1 MSVPMHF
8 GQGFSLATGKASL
21 DRALI
26 RKFHQ
31 YRYIVTK
38 CRVGKGKH
46 WGVMQ
51 VDLEEG
57 DDGAQV
63 ARLPRFQQAV
73 FQGRRLRLYTIALG
87 ALAALGL
94 VLGFFV
100 GLFAPQS
107 LWSALLFNQSAA
119 LLVLVAGFQ
128 SAGWVAQ
135 WRTQAM
141 NPVALVVDSDETD
154 VPKGWYERLL
164 DRISQGCLKL
174 LRQIGA
180 PTLWL
185 GGWALLAL
193 LCVEQAWNLD
203 LPPAALGIS
212 ATVGAAFALSLAF
225 GLLVLERQLAQQNS
239 TQWPEAGALAQLTRM
254 TIISLILGA
263 SCLLFGNDTSV
274 WPVRL
279 AVLIGLLPGFVAFEL
294 LLRGVLSLFS
304 PRREQLEPALLA
316 RSFGADMLRWPPQPL
331 LALQHE
337 LHNRFGI
344 DLRQIWAFTY
354 MRRAFLPVLGI
365 VAFVGWTLT
374 GVHEI
379 PLQGRGIYERF
390 GKPVTVFG
398 PGLHAGLPWPLG
410 RVLAVENGVVHE
422 FATSVGEPSAP
433 VRLEPADGPAP
444 MTANRL
450 WDASHVNDKSQVI
463 ASSRADK
470 QSFQIVNMD
479 VRFVYRIGL
488 SDQAALAATYN
499 SADVPTLIR
508 STASRILV
516 HDFAS
521 RTLDGLLGEDRV
533 GLAEEIARAVQ
544 ADLQKLDSGVE
555 ILATVVEAIHPPA
568 GAANA
573 YHGVQAAQIGAQ
585 ALIARER
592 GAAAE
597 ATNQAQLQASI
608 ARDQAMATAC
618 EINATAK
625 AADLK
630 FTAEH
635 KAYRSAGQAFLLEQY
650 FGQLSQGLANARL
663 LVLDHRLGGNN
674 NAPTID
680 LRTFTLPAGPALS
693 RKTAQPGAAH

>member
-1 MSVPMHF
+1 
-8 GQGFSLATGKASL
+8 
-21 DRALI
+21 
-26 RKFHQ
+26 
-31 YRYIVTK
+31 
-38 CRVGKGKH
+38 
-46 WGVMQ
+46 MQ
-51 VDLEEG
+51 VDL
-57 DDGAQV
+57 DDEAQI
-63 ARLPRFQQAV
+63 AALPRFQQAV
-73 FQGRRLRLYTIALG
+73 VQGRRLRQIAIGLG
-87 ALAALGL
+87 ALAAAGW
-94 VLGFFV
+94 VLAFFV

-107 LWSALLFNQSAA
+107 LWAALLVNQSAA
-119 LLVLVAGFQ
+119 LLVLVAGLQ
-128 SAGWVAQ
+128 SAWWVTQ
-135 WRTQAM
+135 WRARAM
-141 NPVALVVDSDETD
+141 NPAVLVPVSVAEEVVSAE
-154 VPKGWYERLL
+154 GWYERLL
-164 DRISQGCLKL
+164 DRISQRWWRL

-185 GGWALLAL
+185 GGWALLTL
-193 LCVEQAWNLD
+193 YSIEQVWNLA
-203 LPPAALGIS
+203 LPPAALGLS
-212 ATVGAAFALSLAF
+212 ASVGAALSLLLAF
-225 GLLVLERQLAQQNS
+225 GLLVLERQLAQENVA
-239 TQWPEAGALAQLTRM
+239 QWPEAGPLAQLTRVA
-254 TIISLILGA
+254 IICLVLSAL
-263 SCLLFGNDTSV
+263 CLLFGNETSV

-279 AVLIGLLPGFVAFEL
+279 AVLIGLLPGLVAVEL
-294 LLRGVLSLFS
+294 LLRAVLSLFS

-316 RSFGADMLRWPPQPL
+316 RSFIADMLRWPPQPL

-337 LHNRFGI
+337 IHNRFGI

-354 MRRAFLPVLGI
+354 MRRAFLPVLAVVTI
-365 VAFVGWTLT
+365 VGWSLT
-374 GVHEI
+374 GIHEI
-379 PLQGRGIYERF
+379 ALQGRGIYERF
-390 GKPVTVFG
+390 GKPVEVFG

-410 RVLAVENGVVHE
+410 RVLSVENGVVHE
-422 FATSVGEPSAP
+422 LATSVSETSAP
-433 VRLEPADGPAP
+433 IAAEPAEGPAP
-444 MTANRL
+444 AIANRL

-533 GLAEEIARAVQ
+533 GLAEEIGRAVQ

-585 ALIARER
+585 ALISRER

-608 ARDQAMATAC
+608 ARDQATASAH
-618 EINATAK
+618 EINSSAQ

-630 FTAEH
+630 FAAER
-635 KAYRSAGQAFLLEQY
+635 KAYSSAGQAFVLEQY
-650 FGQLSQGLANARL
+650 FSQLTQGLANAKL
-663 LVLDHRLGGNN
+663 LVLDHRLGGSS

-680 LRTFTLPAGPALS
+680 LRTFTLPADPTPS
-693 RKTAQPGAAH
+693 RNSAQPGAVH

>member
-1 MSVPMHF
+1 
-8 GQGFSLATGKASL
+8 
-21 DRALI
+21 
-26 RKFHQ
+26 
-31 YRYIVTK
+31 
-38 CRVGKGKH
+38 
-46 WGVMQ
+46 MQ
-51 VDLEEG
+51 VDLEG
-57 DDGAQV
+57 DGAQI
-63 ARLPRFQQAV
+63 AALPRFQQAAI
-73 FQGRRLRLYTIALG
+73 QGRRLRQFAIGLG
-87 ALAALGL
+87 ALAGAGL
-94 VLGFFV
+94 MLAFFV

-107 LWSALLFNQSAA
+107 LWPALLVNQSAG
-119 LLVLVAGFQ
+119 LLVLVAGLQ
-128 SAGWVAQ
+128 SAWWVTQ
-135 WRTQAM
+135 WRARAM
-141 NPVALVVDSDETD
+141 NPSVLVPLVVAEE
-154 VPKGWYERLL
+154 VVAAEGWYERLL
-164 DRISQGCLKL
+164 DRISQRWLRL
-174 LRQIGA
+174 LGQIGA

-185 GGWALLAL
+185 GGWALLTL
-193 LCVEQAWNLD
+193 YSIEQVWNLA
-203 LPPAALGIS
+203 LPPAALGLS
-212 ATVGAAFALSLAF
+212 ANVGAALSLLLAF
-225 GLLVLERQLAQQNS
+225 GLLVLERQLAQENVA
-239 TQWPEAGALAQLTRM
+239 QWPEAGPLAQLSRVA
-254 TIISLILGA
+254 IICLVLSAL
-263 SCLLFGNDTSV
+263 CLLLGSETSV

-279 AVLIGLLPGFVAFEL
+279 AVLIGLLPGLVAVEL
-294 LLRGVLSLFS
+294 LLRAVLSLFS

-316 RSFGADMLRWPPQPL
+316 RSFVADMLRWPPQPL

-354 MRRAFLPVLGI
+354 MRRAFLPVLAV
-365 VAFVGWTLT
+365 VAIVGWSLT
-374 GVHEI
+374 GIHEI

-390 GKPVTVFG
+390 GKPVEVFG
-398 PGLHAGLPWPLG
+398 PGLHTGLPWPLG
-410 RVLAVENGVVHE
+410 RVLSVENGVVHE
-422 FATSVGEPSAP
+422 LATSVGETSAP
-433 VRLEPADGPAP
+433 AVTEPAEGPAP
-444 MTANRL
+444 AIANRL

-521 RTLDGLLGEDRV
+521 QTLDGLLGEDRV
-533 GLAEEIARAVQ
+533 GLAEEIGRAVQ

-585 ALIARER
+585 ALISRER

-608 ARDQAMATAC
+608 AHDQATANAH
-618 EINATAK
+618 EINSIAQ

-630 FTAEH
+630 FAAER
-635 KAYRSAGQAFLLEQY
+635 KAYSNAGQAFVLEQY
-650 FGQLSQGLANARL
+650 LSQLTQGLANAKL
-663 LVLDHRLGGNN
+663 LVLDHRLGGSG

-680 LRTFTLPAGPALS
+680 LRTFTLPADPAPP
-693 RKTAQPGAAH
+693 RNTAQPGAAH

>member
-1 MSVPMHF
+1 
-8 GQGFSLATGKASL
+8 
-21 DRALI
+21 
-26 RKFHQ
+26 
-31 YRYIVTK
+31 
-38 CRVGKGKH
+38 
-46 WGVMQ
+46 MQ
-51 VDLEEG
+51 VDLEVEG
-57 DDGAQV
+57 ASV
-63 ARLPRFQQAV
+63 AGLPRFQQAV
-73 FQGRRLRLYTIALG
+73 FQGRRLWQLAIGLG
-87 ALAALGL
+87 ALAATGW
-94 VLGFFV
+94 VLGFFA

-107 LWSALLFNQSAA
+107 LWPA
-119 LLVLVAGFQ
+119 LLVNQSSGLLVLIAGLQ
-128 SAGWVAQ
+128 SAWWVTQ
-135 WRTQAM
+135 WRARAM
-141 NPVALVVDSDETD
+141 NPAALPVEVDVADAPV
-154 VPKGWYERLL
+154 GWYEHLL
-164 DRISQGCLKL
+164 EWISQRWTRMLVH
-174 LRQIGA
+174 IGA

-193 LCVEQAWNLD
+193 LSINQVWD
-203 LPPAALGIS
+203 LALPSAALGLG
-212 ATVGAAFALSLAF
+212 ANVGAALSLLLAF
-225 GLLVLERQLAQQNS
+225 GLLVLERQLAQENVA
-239 TQWPEAGALAQLTRM
+239 QWPEAGQLAQLTRVA
-254 TIISLILGA
+254 IISLVLSA
-263 SCLLFGNDTSV
+263 LCLLFGSEVSV

-279 AVLIGLLPGFVAFEL
+279 AVLIGLLPGLVAVEL
-294 LLRGVLSLFS
+294 LLRATLSLFS

-316 RSFGADMLRWPPQPL
+316 RSFVAEMLRWPPQPL

-354 MRRAFLPVLGI
+354 MRRAFVPVLAV
-365 VAFVGWTLT
+365 VAFIGWSLT

-390 GKPVTVFG
+390 GKPVEVFG

-410 RVLAVENGVVHE
+410 RVLSVENGVVHE
-422 FATSVGEPSAP
+422 LATSVGEATAP
-433 VRLEPADGPAP
+433 IAAQPAEGPAAGV
-444 MTANRL
+444 ANRL

-488 SDQAALAATYN
+488 TDQAALAATYN
-499 SADVPTLIR
+499 NADVPTLIR

-533 GLAEEIARAVQ
+533 GLADEIGRAVQ
-544 ADLQKLDSGVE
+544 ADLQTLGSGVE

-585 ALIARER
+585 ALISRER

-597 ATNQAQLQASI
+597 ATNQAQLQASL
-608 ARDQAMATAC
+608 ARDQATANAR
-618 EINATAK
+618 EINAVAQAT
-625 AADLK
+625 DLK
-630 FTAEH
+630 FSAEQ
-635 KAYRSAGQAFLLEQY
+635 KAYNSAGQAFVLEQY
-650 FGQLSQGLANARL
+650 FSQLSQGLASARL
-663 LVLDHRLGGNN
+663 LVIDHRLGGAN

-680 LRTFTLPAGPALS
+680 LRTFTLPADPAPPH
-693 RKTAQPGAAH
+693 KTAQPGAAK

>member
-1 MSVPMHF
+1 
-8 GQGFSLATGKASL
+8 
-21 DRALI
+21 
-26 RKFHQ
+26 
-31 YRYIVTK
+31 
-38 CRVGKGKH
+38 
-46 WGVMQ
+46 MQ
-51 VDLEEG
+51 VDLDG
-57 DDGAQV
+57 DGAQI
-63 ARLPRFQQAV
+63 AGLPRFQQAV
-73 FQGRRLRLYTIALG
+73 VQGRRLRQWAIGLG
-87 ALAALGL
+87 ALAAAGL
-94 VLGFFV
+94 VLAFFV

-107 LWSALLFNQSAA
+107 LWPALLVNQSAG
-119 LLVLVAGFQ
+119 LLVLVAGLQ
-128 SAGWVAQ
+128 SAWWVTQ
-135 WRTQAM
+135 WRARAM
-141 NPVALVVDSDETD
+141 NPAVLVPVAVAEEVVAAE
-154 VPKGWYERLL
+154 GWYERLL
-164 DRISQGCLKL
+164 DRISQRWLRL
-174 LRQIGA
+174 LGQIGA

-185 GGWALLAL
+185 GGWALLTL
-193 LCVEQAWNLD
+193 YSIEQVWNLA
-203 LPPAALGIS
+203 LPPAALGLS
-212 ATVGAAFALSLAF
+212 ASVGAALSLLLAY
-225 GLLVLERQLAQQNS
+225 GLLVLERQLAQENVA
-239 TQWPEAGALAQLTRM
+239 QWPEAGSLAQLTRVA
-254 TIISLILGA
+254 IIGLVLSAL
-263 SCLLFGNDTSV
+263 CLLFGSETSV

-279 AVLIGLLPGFVAFEL
+279 AVLIGLLPGLVAIEL
-294 LLRGVLSLFS
+294 LLRAVLSLFS

-316 RSFGADMLRWPPQPL
+316 RSFVADMLRWPPQPL

-354 MRRAFLPVLGI
+354 MRRAFLPVLAVVTI
-365 VAFVGWTLT
+365 VGWSLT
-374 GVHEI
+374 GIHEI

-390 GKPVTVFG
+390 GKPVEVFG

-410 RVLAVENGVVHE
+410 RVLSVENGVVHE
-422 FATSVGEPSAP
+422 LATSVGETSAP
-433 VRLEPADGPAP
+433 VAAEPAEGPAP
-444 MTANRL
+444 AIANRL

-463 ASSRADK
+463 ASRRADK

-533 GLAEEIARAVQ
+533 GLAEEIGRAVQ

-585 ALIARER
+585 ALISRER

-608 ARDQAMATAC
+608 AHDQATASAH
-618 EINATAK
+618 EINSTAQ

-630 FTAEH
+630 FAAER
-635 KAYRSAGQAFLLEQY
+635 KAFSSAGQAFVLEQY
-650 FGQLSQGLANARL
+650 LSQLTQGLANAKL
-663 LVLDHRLGGNN
+663 LVLDHRLGGSS

-680 LRTFTLPAGPALS
+680 LRTFTLPADPAPP
-693 RKTAQPGAAH
+693 RNTVQPGATH

>member
-1 MSVPMHF
+1 
-8 GQGFSLATGKASL
+8 
-21 DRALI
+21 
-26 RKFHQ
+26 
-31 YRYIVTK
+31 
-38 CRVGKGKH
+38 
-46 WGVMQ
+46 MQ
-51 VDLEEG
+51 VDLEVEG
-57 DDGAQV
+57 AAV
-63 ARLPRFQQAV
+63 AGLPRFQQAV
-73 FQGRRLRLYTIALG
+73 FQGRRLRQLAIGLG
-87 ALAALGL
+87 SLAASGL
-94 VLGFFV
+94 VLAFFV

-107 LWSALLFNQSAA
+107 LWPALLSNVSAA
-119 LLVLVAGFQ
+119 LLVLIAGLQ
-128 SAGWVAQ
+128 SAWWVTK
-135 WRTQAM
+135 WRVGAM
-141 NPVALVVDSDETD
+141 SPTAVPEAVVVAEAPV
-154 VPKGWYERLL
+154 GWYEQLL
-164 DRISQGCLKL
+164 EGIS
-174 LRQIGA
+174 LRWSRMLVQIGA

-193 LCVEQAWNLD
+193 FSIEQAWNLA
-203 LPPAALGIS
+203 LPPAALSFS
-212 ATVGAAFALSLAF
+212 ANVGAVSALLLAF
-225 GLLVLERQLAQQNS
+225 GLLVLERQFAQENPA
-239 TQWPEAGALAQLTRM
+239 QWPEAGPLAQLTRVV
-254 TIISLILGA
+254 IISLVLSA
-263 SCLLFGNDTSV
+263 LCLLFGSEASV

-279 AVLIGLLPGFVAFEL
+279 AVLIGLLPGLVAVEL
-294 LLRGVLSLFS
+294 LLRAVLSLFS
-304 PRREQLEPALLA
+304 PRREGLEPALLA
-316 RSFGADMLRWPPQPL
+316 RSFVADMLRWPPQPL

-354 MRRAFLPVLGI
+354 MRRAFVPVLSV
-365 VAFVGWTLT
+365 VAIVGWSLT
-374 GVHEI
+374 GIHEI

-390 GKPVTVFG
+390 GKPVDVFG

-410 RVLAVENGVVHE
+410 RVLSVENGVVHE
-422 FATSVGEPSAP
+422 LATSVGEATAP
-433 VRLEPADGPAP
+433 MVAEPAEGPAP
-444 MTANRL
+444 AMANRL

-488 SDQAALAATYN
+488 TDQAALAATYN

-533 GLAEEIARAVQ
+533 GLAEEIGRAVQ
-544 ADLQKLDSGVE
+544 ADLKTLDSGVE

-585 ALIARER
+585 ALISRER

-608 ARDQAMATAC
+608 ARDQATANAR
-618 EINATAK
+618 EINAAAQ

-630 FTAEH
+630 FSAEQ
-635 KAYRSAGQAFLLEQY
+635 KAYVTAGQAFVLEQY
-650 FGQLSQGLANARL
+650 LSQLSQGLANAKL
-663 LVLDHRLGGNN
+663 LVLDHRLGSSG

-680 LRTFTLPAGPALS
+680 LRTFTLPVDPAPS
-693 RKTAQPGAAH
+693 RKTAQPGVAN

>member
-1 MSVPMHF
+1 
-8 GQGFSLATGKASL
+8 
-21 DRALI
+21 
-26 RKFHQ
+26 
-31 YRYIVTK
+31 
-38 CRVGKGKH
+38 
-46 WGVMQ
+46 MQ
-51 VDLEEG
+51 VDLDEEG
-57 DDGAQV
+57 AQ
-63 ARLPRFQQAV
+63 AAGLPRFQQAV
-73 FQGRRLRLYTIALG
+73 FQGRRLRLLAIGLG
-87 ALAALGL
+87 VLAAMGL
-94 VLGFFV
+94 VSGFFV

-107 LWSALLFNQSAA
+107 LWPALLFNQSAA
-119 LLVLVAGFQ
+119 LLVLVAGLQ
-128 SAGWVAQ
+128 SAGWVTQ
-135 WRTQAM
+135 WRARAMSPQA
-141 NPVALVVDSDETD
+141 PLVVAPAEAEAPS
-154 VPKGWYERLL
+154 GWYERLL
-164 DRISQGCLKL
+164 ERISQRWLNL
-174 LRQIGA
+174 LGQIGA

-193 LCVEQAWNLD
+193 LSVEQAWNLD
-203 LPPAALGIS
+203 LPPAALGLS
-212 ATVGAAFALSLAF
+212 ATVGAAMALLLGF
-225 GLLVLERQLAQQNS
+225 GLLVLERQLTQEGSA
-239 TQWPEAGALAQLTRM
+239 QWPEAGPLAQLIRVA
-254 TIISLILGA
+254 IISLILGA
-263 SCLLFGNDTSV
+263 SCLLFGNETSV

-279 AVLIGLLPGFVAFEL
+279 AVLIGLLPGLVASEL
-294 LLRGVLSLFS
+294 LLRAVLSLFS
-304 PRREQLEPALLA
+304 PRRDRLEPALLA
-316 RSFGADMLRWPPQPL
+316 RSFIADMLRWPPQPL

-354 MRRAFLPVLGI
+354 MRRAFLPVLGV
-365 VAFVGWTLT
+365 VAIVGWSLT
-374 GVHEI
+374 GIHEI

-390 GKPVTVFG
+390 GKPVAVFG
-398 PGLHAGLPWPLG
+398 PGLQAGLPWPLG
-410 RVLAVENGVVHE
+410 RVVSVENGVVHE
-422 FATSVGEPSAP
+422 LATSVGEKSAP
-433 VRLEPADGPAP
+433 MQADPAEGRAP
-444 MTANRL
+444 ITANRL

-488 SDQAALAATYN
+488 DDQSALAATYN

-533 GLAEEIARAVQ
+533 GLAEEIGRAVQ

-597 ATNQAQLQASI
+597 ATNQALLQASM
-608 ARDQAMATAC
+608 ARDQATANAR

-630 FTAEH
+630 FAAEK
-635 KAYRSAGQAFLLEQY
+635 KAYASAGQAFVLEQY
-650 FGQLSQGLANARL
+650 LGQLSQGLANARL
-663 LVLDHRLGGNN
+663 LVLDHRLGGSS

-680 LRTFTLPAGPALS
+680 LRTFTLPADPAPS
-693 RKTAQPGAAH
+693 RPSAQPGVAH

>member
-1 MSVPMHF
+1 
-8 GQGFSLATGKASL
+8 
-21 DRALI
+21 
-26 RKFHQ
+26 
-31 YRYIVTK
+31 
-38 CRVGKGKH
+38 
-46 WGVMQ
+46 MQ
-51 VDLEEG
+51 VDLDG
-57 DDGAQV
+57 DGAQI
-63 ARLPRFQQAV
+63 AGLPRFQQAV
-73 FQGRRLRLYTIALG
+73 VQGRRLRQWAIGLG
-87 ALAALGL
+87 ALAAAGL
-94 VLGFFV
+94 VLAFFV

-107 LWSALLFNQSAA
+107 LWPALLVNQSAG
-119 LLVLVAGFQ
+119 LLVLVAGLQ
-128 SAGWVAQ
+128 SAWWVTQ
-135 WRTQAM
+135 WRARAM
-141 NPVALVVDSDETD
+141 NPAALVPVAITEE
-154 VPKGWYERLL
+154 VVVAEGWYERLL
-164 DRISQGCLKL
+164 DGISQRWLRL
-174 LRQIGA
+174 LGQIGA

-185 GGWALLAL
+185 GGWALLSL
-193 LCVEQAWNLD
+193 YSIEQVWNLA
-203 LPPAALGIS
+203 LPPAALGLS
-212 ATVGAAFALSLAF
+212 ASVGAALSLLLAF
-225 GLLVLERQLAQQNS
+225 GLLVLERQLAQENVA
-239 TQWPEAGALAQLTRM
+239 QWLEAGSLAQLTRVA
-254 TIISLILGA
+254 IIGLVLSAL
-263 SCLLFGNDTSV
+263 CLLFGSETAV

-279 AVLIGLLPGFVAFEL
+279 AVLIGLLPGLVAIEL
-294 LLRGVLSLFS
+294 LLRAVLSLFS
-304 PRREQLEPALLA
+304 PRREQLEPTLLA
-316 RSFGADMLRWPPQPL
+316 RSFVADMLRWPPQPL

-354 MRRAFLPVLGI
+354 MRRAFLPVLAV
-365 VAFVGWTLT
+365 VAIVGWSLT
-374 GVHEI
+374 GIHEI

-390 GKPVTVFG
+390 GKPVEVFG

-410 RVLAVENGVVHE
+410 RVLSVENGVVHE
-422 FATSVGEPSAP
+422 LATSVGEASAP
-433 VRLEPADGPAP
+433 VAAEPAEGPAP
-444 MTANRL
+444 AIANRL

-533 GLAEEIARAVQ
+533 GLSEEIGRAVQ

-585 ALIARER
+585 ALISRER

-608 ARDQAMATAC
+608 ARDQATASAH
-618 EINATAK
+618 EINSSAQ

-630 FTAEH
+630 FAAER
-635 KAYRSAGQAFLLEQY
+635 KAYSSAGQAFVLEQY
-650 FGQLSQGLANARL
+650 LSQLTQGLANAKL
-663 LVLDHRLGGNN
+663 LVLDHRLGGSS

-680 LRTFTLPAGPALS
+680 LRTFTLPADPAPS
-693 RKTAQPGAAH
+693 RNTAQPGAAH

>member
-1 MSVPMHF
+1 MSN
-8 GQGFSLATGKASL
+8 
-21 DRALI
+21 D
-26 RKFHQ
+26 
-31 YRYIVTK
+31 
-38 CRVGKGKH
+38 KH
-46 WGVMQ
+46 WGGMQ
-51 VDLEEG
+51 VDL
-57 DDGAQV
+57 DVDGTQV
-63 ARLPRFQQAV
+63 AGLPRFQQAV
-73 FQGRRLRLYTIALG
+73 FQGRRLRQFAIGLG
-87 ALAALGL
+87 ALAGAGW
-94 VLGFFV
+94 VLAFFV

-107 LWSALLFNQSAA
+107 LWSAVLVNQSAG
-119 LLVLVAGFQ
+119 LLVLVAGLQ
-128 SAGWVAQ
+128 SAWWITQWRARVMSPVAQ
-135 WRTQAM
+135 VM
-141 NPVALVVDSDETD
+141 VADEVV
-154 VPKGWYERLL
+154 VPTGWYERLL
-164 DRISQGCLKL
+164 DRIGQRW
-174 LRQIGA
+174 LRMLVQIGA

-185 GGWALLAL
+185 GGWSLLTL
-193 LCVEQAWNLD
+193 FSIEQVWNLT
-203 LPPAALGIS
+203 LPPTSLGLS
-212 ATVGAAFALSLAF
+212 ASVGAALSLLLAF
-225 GLLVLERQLAQQNS
+225 GLLVLERQLAQENVA
-239 TQWPEAGALAQLTRM
+239 QWPEAGPLAQLTRVA
-254 TIISLILGA
+254 IICLVLSAL
-263 SCLLFGNDTSV
+263 CLLFGSEASV

-279 AVLIGLLPGFVAFEL
+279 AVLIGVLPGLVAVEL
-294 LLRGVLSLFS
+294 LLRAVLSLFS
-304 PRREQLEPALLA
+304 PQREQLEPSLLA
-316 RSFGADMLRWPPQPL
+316 RSFVADMLRWPPQPL

-354 MRRAFLPVLGI
+354 MRRAFVPVLAV
-365 VAFVGWTLT
+365 VAIVGWSLT
-374 GVHEI
+374 GIHEI

-390 GKPVTVFG
+390 GKPVEVFG

-410 RVLAVENGVVHE
+410 RVLNVENGVVHE
-422 FATSVGEPSAP
+422 LATSVGETTAP
-433 VRLEPADGPAP
+433 AVAEPAEGPAP
-444 MTANRL
+444 AIANRL

-463 ASSRADK
+463 ASSRGDK

-533 GLAEEIARAVQ
+533 GLAEEIGRAVQ

-585 ALIARER
+585 ALISRER

-608 ARDQAMATAC
+608 ARDQATASAR
-618 EINATAK
+618 EINATAQ
-625 AADLK
+625 AADLR
-630 FTAEH
+630 FSAEQ
-635 KAYRSAGQAFLLEQY
+635 KAYASAGQAFVLEQY
-650 FGQLSQGLANARL
+650 FSQLSQGLANAKL
-663 LVLDHRLGGNN
+663 LVLDHRLGGSS

-680 LRTFTLPAGPALS
+680 LRTFTLPVDPAPS
-693 RKTAQPGAAH
+693 AKTAQPGAAN